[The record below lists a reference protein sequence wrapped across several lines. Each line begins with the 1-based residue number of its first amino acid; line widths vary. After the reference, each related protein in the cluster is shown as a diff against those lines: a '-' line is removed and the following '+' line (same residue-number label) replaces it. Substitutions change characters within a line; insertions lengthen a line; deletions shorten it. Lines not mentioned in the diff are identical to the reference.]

1 MRAEREV
8 DTGRGWRSPDD
19 PELEGRDPYASRM
32 GGTSRSR
39 RERGRQNLKV
49 AGIALG
55 ALLISLYFAGT
66 EQYFVP
72 SDSMNPRIVKGDRFR
87 ADRMLAP
94 RIGPRRGEIWVLRNP
109 TPTDDNGPY
118 LLKRVIALPGET
130 VEVKE
135 RQLYVNGKPLN
146 EPYVDKTQPMLYTVK
161 PVTLDKTEYWVLG
174 DNRNFSR
181 DSHEWGPL
189 QRGMFVGRA
198 FLVTWPLGRFGLL

>member
-1 MRAEREV
+1 MKIGAI
-8 DTGRGWRSPDD
+8 S
-19 PELEGRDPYASRM
+19 
-32 GGTSRSR
+32 
-39 RERGRQNLKV
+39 
-49 AGIALG
+49 LG

-66 EQYFVP
+66 EQFFVP

-87 ADRMLAP
+87 ADRMIAP
-94 RIGPRRGEIWVLRNP
+94 RLGPKRGEIWVLRNP

-130 VEVKE
+130 VAVEKGV
-135 RQLYVNGKPLN
+135 LYINGAPVE
-146 EPYVDKTQPMLYTVK
+146 EPFVPKDQPMLYTVK
-161 PVTLDKTEYWVLG
+161 PVKLDKSEYWVMG

-189 QRGMFVGRA
+189 QRGMFVARA